1 MLYIYVLI
9 FYLYYKWS
17 KKMKNLI
24 LTFLITFLSVNTY
37 SIDINGEAYAFTG
50 NVSSITLNESGGVI
64 NAVGQTGQYGKVWL
78 TYNLK
83 ADNPGN
89 PNQGS
94 FSGRATAIDENGN
107 RNGASRQGVWERKGT
122 VMHFRSLDDVS
133 DGNQYLCITAINLI
147 NDSLKM
153 SFYSTK

>member
-1 MLYIYVLI
+1 MKFKSMFVLALLFCAVNI
-9 FYLYYKWS
+9 SAFDVTGDHFDAKF
-17 KKMKNLI
+17 K
-24 LTFLITFLSVNTY
+24 ITSVTLGEKY
-37 SIDINGEAYAFTG
+37 SI
-50 NVSSITLNESGGVI
+50 I
-64 NAVGQTGQYGKVWL
+64 NAESDAAGQYGKVWL

>member
-1 MLYIYVLI
+1 
-9 FYLYYKWS
+9 
-17 KKMKNLI
+17 MKNLI

-94 FSGRATAIDENGN
+94 FSGRATAIDEMAIEMVLAGKEY
-107 RNGASRQGVWERKGT
+107 GKERAQWCI
-122 VMHFRSLDDVS
+122 LD
-133 DGNQYLCITAINLI
+133 L
-147 NDSLKM
+147 
-153 SFYSTK
+153 

>member
-1 MLYIYVLI
+1 
-9 FYLYYKWS
+9 
-17 KKMKNLI
+17 MKNLI

-94 FSGRATAIDENGN
+94 FAGRATAIDENGN

-133 DGNQYLCITAINLI
+133 DGNQYLCITEINLI
-147 NDSLKM
+147 DDSLKM
-153 SFYSTK
+153 SFFSTK

>member
-1 MLYIYVLI
+1 
-9 FYLYYKWS
+9 
-17 KKMKNLI
+17 MKNLI

-37 SIDINGEAYAFTG
+37 SIDINVEVFAFTG